1 MRKRRKKHELKDFT
15 PTPESLRVVRK
26 IRQLSNKRGEEN
38 EERFLKAL
46 KEAQFPKWVRKI
58 RLSTQDEDERKK
70 RDVVVRIDRGTV
82 SFQVKSSLYGVK
94 KFRHQKENGELGKKD
109 TVFPIEVGP
118 DLTDEDLREEALRLL
133 KRAREK
139 KMKNHH

>member
-26 IRQLSNKRGEEN
+26 IRQISNERGREN
-38 EERFLKAL
+38 ELRFLELL
-46 KEAQFPKWVRKI
+46 KKIQFPNWIGKI
-58 RLSTQDEDERKK
+58 RLSTKNEDEKRK
-70 RDVVVRIDRGTV
+70 RDVVVRMDCGTV
-82 SFQVKSSLYGVK
+82 FFQVKSSLTGVK
-94 KFRHQKENGELGKKD
+94 KFRHQKENGELSKKD